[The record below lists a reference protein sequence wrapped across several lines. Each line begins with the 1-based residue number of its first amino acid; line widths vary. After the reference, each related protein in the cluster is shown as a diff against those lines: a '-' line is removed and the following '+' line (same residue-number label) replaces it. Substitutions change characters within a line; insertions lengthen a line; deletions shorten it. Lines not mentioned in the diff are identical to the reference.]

1 MCDCFILKSD
11 FNPSQRRNFL
21 QHPRLH
27 DFLVSLYLSLTYQLE
42 DKNTSIMF
50 LSVPPMASTSIIFIV
65 LSITFTGGRAQP
77 KQSSL
82 INLGTSLT
90 YPTSWL
96 SSSSQFAFGFYQQ
109 GRGFAVGIWFV
120 DKDNTTIL
128 WTTNRDD
135 PPVTSKSMLDFTRD
149 GKILLRTEQ
158 GQKQLIVTSATDP
171 VSYAAM
177 LDTGNFVL
185 YDKDYK
191 IIGQSFGYPI
201 DTILGGQTLFTGGN
215 CSLV

>member
-1 MCDCFILKSD
+1 MNTYPLGLRPFGLKCISICYINYSRKLPRCL
-11 FNPSQRRNFL
+11 FPQQYNVSFSPSHGFHIHHFHRPVHNLCRW
-21 QHPRLH
+21 
-27 DFLVSLYLSLTYQLE
+27 
-42 DKNTSIMF
+42 KTS
-50 LSVPPMASTSIIFIV
+50 
-65 LSITFTGGRAQP
+65 QP

-96 SSSSQFAFGFYQQ
+96 SPSSQFAFGFYQQ
-109 GRGFAVGIWFV
+109 GRGFAVGVWFIG
-120 DKDNTTIL
+120 KDNTTVD
-128 WTTNRDD
+128 WTENRDD

-149 GKILLRTEQ
+149 SKILLRTEQ

-185 YDKDYK
+185 YDKDSK
-191 IIGQSFGYPI
+191 IRLYS
-201 DTILGGQTLFTGGN
+201 LEGN